1 MNKTCDFLVI
11 GSGIAGISFAI
22 HAAKYGSVVLITKK
36 QDSDSNTNYAQG
48 GIACVLNS
56 NDSFE
61 SHIDDTVI
69 AGAGLCD
76 NEAVK
81 IMVNEGPARIL
92 ELLDYGAQFS
102 LDDDDKAKTSEN
114 TDSKNPYNFHL
125 GREGGHS
132 ANRIV
137 HARDLTGKELETKL
151 LKKLRELK
159 NIIIL
164 ENHCAI
170 ELITGHHIKTAANQ
184 YKCFGA
190 YVLDSV
196 NRHIFAVSAKVTCLA
211 SGGAGRVY
219 LHSTNPSI
227 ATGDG
232 VAMAYRA
239 GAKVANM
246 EFIQFH
252 PTTLFHEKA
261 NSFLISE
268 ALRGYGAV
276 LRNAAG
282 DEFMKRY
289 HPQASLAPRDIVAR
303 AIDNEMKVSGLPCV
317 YLDVTHKDAQAT
329 IAHFPNIYNR
339 CMAFGI
345 DITKNLI
352 PVVPAAHYMCGGVV
366 VDYCGNTDIENLYA
380 CGETASTGV
389 HGANRLASNSLL
401 EALVFSYRAAINASK
416 RIEGCHQINA
426 ENIPIWD
433 DSGTTDFEEWI
444 LLSHNLWEIQ
454 SVMWDYVGIVRSN
467 LRLNRAMR
475 RINLLEKE
483 IEDFYKRTK
492 ITHQL
497 LELRNVVTTAKL
509 IIVSALKRKES
520 RGLHY
525 TTDYPEQNKRGWKKN
540 TILSNRSKSP
550 HSTGLMECTQQ

>member
-1 MNKTCDFLVI
+1 MNRTCDFLVI

-22 HAAKYGSVVLITKK
+22 HAAKHGSVVLITKK

-48 GIACVLNS
+48 GVACVLNN

-61 SHIDDTVI
+61 SHIDDTTV

-76 NEAVK
+76 QKAVK
-81 IMVNEGPARIL
+81 IMVEEGPARIH

-102 LDDDDKAKTSEN
+102 IDEKSTA
-114 TDSKNPYNFHL
+114 NPYKLHL
-125 GREGGHS
+125 GREGGHR

-137 HARDLTGKELETKL
+137 HAKDLTGRELEMTL
-151 LKKLRELK
+151 LRKLRGLK
-159 NIIIL
+159 NVSIL

-170 ELITGHHIKTAANQ
+170 ELITGHHVKNAPNQ
-184 YKCFGA
+184 YECFGA

-196 NRHIFAVSAKVTCLA
+196 NRSIFSIKAKITCLA

-252 PTTLFHEKA
+252 PTTLFHERA
-261 NSFLISE
+261 DSFLISE

-276 LRNAAG
+276 LRNALG
-282 DEFMKRY
+282 QEFMQRY
-289 HPQASLAPRDIVAR
+289 HPQGSLAPRDIVAR
-303 AIDNEMKVSGLPCV
+303 AIDNEMKVFGLPCV
-317 YLDVTHKDAQAT
+317 YLDVRHKNAQTT
-329 IAHFPNIYNR
+329 IAHFPNIYNQ
-339 CMAFGI
+339 CIKFGI
-345 DITKNLI
+345 DITRDLV
-352 PVVPAAHYMCGGVV
+352 PVVPAAHYICGGVL
-366 VDYCGNTDIENLYA
+366 VDYWGNTDITNLYA
-380 CGETASTGV
+380 CGETACTGV

-401 EALVFSYRAAINASK
+401 EALVFSYRAVANASE
-416 RIEGCHQINA
+416 RINKCRSVNME
-426 ENIPIWD
+426 EIPQWD
-433 DSGTTDFEEWI
+433 DSGTNDFEEWI
-444 LLSHNLWEIQ
+444 LLLHNQQEIQ

-467 LRLNRAMR
+467 LRLTRALR
-475 RINLLEKE
+475 RINLLERE

-492 ITHQL
+492 ITPQL
-497 LELRNVVTTAKL
+497 LELRNIVTTAKL
-509 IIVSALKRKES
+509 IITSALKRKES

-525 TTDYPEQNKRGWKKN
+525 TTDYPNQNDRSWKKN
-540 TILSNRSKSP
+540 TVISNRRKAP
-550 HSTGLMECTQQ
+550 HTTGLMTCNQLF